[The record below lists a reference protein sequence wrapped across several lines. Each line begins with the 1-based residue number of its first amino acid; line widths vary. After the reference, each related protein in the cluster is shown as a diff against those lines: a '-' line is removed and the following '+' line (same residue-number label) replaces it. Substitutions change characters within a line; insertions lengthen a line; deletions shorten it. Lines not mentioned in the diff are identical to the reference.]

1 MNEGCWLRAPG
12 RNSTVWSGSGLE
24 GKYFLSGG
32 DPWILVME
40 IPEKLEDRLKSLMG
54 RAVSQIV

>member
-1 MNEGCWLRAPG
+1 MKDGCWLRAPG
-12 RNSTVWSGSGLE
+12 RDSTVWSGSGLE

-40 IPEKLEDRLKSLMG
+40 IPEKLEVRLG
-54 RAVSQIV
+54 